1 MRGQLHAPTRQL
13 LGLAAVAALCT
24 PGSPA
29 AASASAVSPATLPHC
44 AESVVPLPD
53 DGRIV
58 RPWSAVLDE
67 DGEVTGYSLTLRTG
81 GEDIELGTGAR
92 GFSGQAGP
100 ERTLIGE
107 RSGSDTRLDMLDTT
121 RGCLVW
127 SRAFGRSIYLERVGT
142 RDGRLRF
149 GVVDPGTRAYR
160 GRMLIDADDG
170 SGGSVEAVPCVSAC
184 LPTDGNVSLAA
195 LEPASAP
202 RPVPSFGGGGWDRDK
217 RLTYR
222 WRSGGVPP
230 SWARG
235 PMKAAAE
242 DATGTTRARGPRFVY
257 DSGAANGVGY
267 TSSVPSYCG
276 INGIACAGRA
286 MPTTWGVWIR
296 PHGTEYTWGVLRWC
310 QKTSSGSGC
319 FDIRRVLLHELGHID
334 GLDHPSNAGFTL
346 AADETVMHAVTPMRP
361 SAGASRHSFGRC
373 DVATL
378 QELYDTPTSKTRI
391 STCNDVSTRVTLTA
405 STTSVIP
412 GSSVKLKAQLR
423 VATRSAY
430 GYLAGN
436 ILDDRSVK
444 LKYRRAGSDDSWKV
458 AWMEPTSSG
467 GRYVVTIAPGA
478 TWEFKAVFPAPTNEG
493 LRYSASDAV
502 KVRVKR

>member
-13 LGLAAVAALCT
+13 LGLAAIAALCT

-29 AASASAVSPATLPHC
+29 AASPAIVSPATLPDC
-44 AESVVPLPD
+44 GETAVPLPD

-58 RPWSAVLDE
+58 RPWSADLDE
-67 DGEVTGYSLTLRTG
+67 EGEVTGYSLTLRAG
-81 GEDIELGTGAR
+81 GEDIALRTGVH

-107 RSGSDTRLDMLDTT
+107 RTESGTRLDMIDTT
-121 RGCLVW
+121 RGCVAW
-127 SRAFGRSIYLERVGT
+127 SRSLGRSIYLERVGA

-149 GVVDPGTRAYR
+149 GVVDPDTRAYR
-160 GRMLIDADDG
+160 GRILIDADDG
-170 SGGSVEAVPCVSAC
+170 SGGNVEAVPCVSAC

-195 LEPASAP
+195 LEPAGSP
-202 RPVPSFGGGGWDRDK
+202 RPVPSFSGGGWDRDK
-217 RLTYR
+217 QLTYR

-235 PMKAAAE
+235 PMKAATE

-257 DSGAANGVGY
+257 DSGASNAIGY

-296 PHGTEYTWGVLRWC
+296 PHGTDYSWGILRWC

-378 QELYDTPTSKTRI
+378 QELYDTPSSTTRL
-391 STCNDVSTRVTLTA
+391 STCNDVITRLTLA
-405 STTSVIP
+405 SSTTSVARG
-412 GSSVKLKAQLR
+412 GSVRLKAQLR
-423 VATRSAY
+423 VASRSAY

-436 ILDDRSVK
+436 VLDDRSVK
-444 LKYRRAGSDDSWKV
+444 LKYRRAGSSDSWKV
-458 AWMEPTSSG
+458 VWMQPTSSG

-478 TWEFKAVFPAPTNEG
+478 TWEFKAVFPAPINEG

-502 KVRVKR
+502 KVQVKG